1 VLDFEL
7 LDEPACGPQLTNQ
20 LSKLKIR
27 KLKANLFIKFP
38 PYILYYFFMVNLN
51 RTFDFYQ

>member
-38 PYILYYFFMVNLN
+38 PYIYII
-51 RTFDFYQ
+51 FYGKSKSNI